1 VPREFGRHWTSVQL
15 DFVVTNLDEM
25 VERLYGLSATLERE
39 MQIRKYG
46 HMANMADPFGG
57 FDLIEFSGPEYD
69 NVKG

>member
-1 VPREFGRHWTSVQL
+1 
-15 DFVVTNLDEM
+15 VTNLDEM
-25 VERLYGLSATLERE
+25 VERLYGLSATLDRE